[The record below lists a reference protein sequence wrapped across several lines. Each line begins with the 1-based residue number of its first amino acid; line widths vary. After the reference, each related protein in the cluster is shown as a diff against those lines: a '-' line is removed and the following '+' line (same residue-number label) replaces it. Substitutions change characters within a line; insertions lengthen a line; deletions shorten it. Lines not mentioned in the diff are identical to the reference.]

1 MVDGRTDG
9 SAVTGQGDYP
19 FAIRAQFLREW
30 QDGAMRGQVPG
41 FELMPETTEIA
52 GAAPVRKR
60 PWRQADVRRAIGAAQ
75 QAGLQQYRV
84 EIGPDGTI
92 AIVVGADSPEGAVE
106 AFRQD

>member
-1 MVDGRTDG
+1 MVDRRADG
-9 SAVTGQGDYP
+9 NAVARQGDYP

-30 QDGAMRGQVPG
+30 QDGVMPGQVPG
-41 FELMPETTEIA
+41 FELMPDTPDTGETPQA
-52 GAAPVRKR
+52 RKKA
-60 PWRQADVRRAIGAAQ
+60 WRQADLKRAIGAAR

-92 AIVVGADSPEGAVE
+92 AIVVGAASPDGAVE

>member
-1 MVDGRTDG
+1 MAR
-9 SAVTGQGDYP
+9 QGDHP

-30 QDGAMRGQVPG
+30 QDGVKLGQVPG
-41 FELMPETTEIA
+41 FELMPNITDIA
-52 GAAPVRKR
+52 GAAPIRKR
-60 PWRQADVRRAIGAAQ
+60 AWRQADVRRAIGAAQ

-92 AIVVGADSPEGAVE
+92 AIVVGTASPEGAVE

>member
-9 SAVTGQGDYP
+9 SAVAWQGDYP

-30 QDGAMRGQVPG
+30 QDGAMLGQVPG
-41 FELMPETTEIA
+41 FELMPNTTDIA

-92 AIVVGADSPEGAVE
+92 AIVVGAASSEGAVE